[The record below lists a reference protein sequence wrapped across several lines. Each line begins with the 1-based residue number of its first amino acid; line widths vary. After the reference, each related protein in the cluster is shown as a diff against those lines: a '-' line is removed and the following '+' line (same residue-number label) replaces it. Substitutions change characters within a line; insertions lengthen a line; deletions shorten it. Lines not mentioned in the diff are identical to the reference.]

1 MGCYLAI
8 FALLVKNIR
17 NALLLDRQVDP
28 EIARINLQRGRF
40 MLFIVIPMHIIHI
53 TFFWAALN
61 SEGYSPDS
69 VITRWRIAIISI
81 HAVMTLLAMVSGL
94 VFYYIKARQK
104 ENEAIGKV
112 LPLLLSFLYLIFGAA
127 VCVADQLVTSS
138 ITPYIIASLA
148 VALAFI
154 INPYYSILF
163 YSLAFMLFH
172 FALPLV
178 QQNSELITSIIVN
191 AFSAS
196 AIGLGLALITWRT
209 YSINLAQKRLIEEQ
223 KEELEKKNVLL
234 KKMARTD
241 MLTGL
246 YNRVRFTEFVE
257 REIARTRR
265 TGEESCL
272 VMLDLDHFKSVN
284 DIFGHPNGDTV
295 LEWIAGVM
303 KSQLRDTDILAR
315 FGGEEF
321 TILLPGTSV
330 DGSLKVAEKVRMAI
344 EHCTF
349 PEQME
354 KLKLTASIGIA
365 SLTADTN
372 ATFDSVYREVD
383 IALYRAKD
391 KGRNRIECA

>member
-1 MGCYLAI
+1 
-8 FALLVKNIR
+8 
-17 NALLLDRQVDP
+17 
-28 EIARINLQRGRF
+28 
-40 MLFIVIPMHIIHI
+40 MLFIIIPVHILHIVI
-53 TFFWAALN
+53 FWTALAN
-61 SEGYSPDS
+61 EGYSPENA
-69 VITRWRIAIISI
+69 ITRWRIAIISI
-81 HAVMTLLAMVSGL
+81 HAVMTLLTTVSGL
-94 VFYYIKARQK
+94 LLYHIKAKRK
-104 ENEAIGKV
+104 ENEAIGRM
-112 LPLLLSFLYLIFGAA
+112 LPLLLAFLYLVFGAA
-127 VCVADQLVTSS
+127 LCVADQLVTAS
-138 ITPYIIASLA
+138 INPYIIASLA

-154 INPYYSILF
+154 MHPYYAILL
-163 YSLAFMLFH
+163 YSLVFMLFS
-172 FALPLV
+172 FALPLT

-191 AFSAS
+191 SLSVS
-196 AIGLGLALITWRT
+196 AIGLGLALITWRAN
-209 YSINLAQKRLIEEQ
+209 SVNLAQKRLIEEQ
-223 KEELEKKNVLL
+223 KKELEKKNVLL

-246 YNRVRFTEFVE
+246 CNRVRFTEFVE

-295 LEWIAGVM
+295 LKWIAGVM

-330 DGSLKVAEKVRMAI
+330 DGAFKVAEKVRLAV
-344 EHCTF
+344 ERSTF
-349 PEQME
+349 PGHME
-354 KLKLTASIGIA
+354 NLKITVSIGIA
-365 SLTADTN
+365 SLTADAN

-383 IALYRAKD
+383 KALYRAKD

>member
-1 MGCYLAI
+1 LAI
-8 FALLVKNIR
+8 FIPLAKKIKKTLFI
-17 NALLLDRQVDP
+17 DRQVDP
-28 EIARINLQRGRF
+28 EIARINLQRCRF
-40 MLFIVIPMHIIHI
+40 MLYIIIPMHILLIVI
-53 TFFWAALN
+53 FWAALAG
-61 SEGYSPDS
+61 EGYSPDS

-81 HAVMTLLAMVSGL
+81 HAVMTLLTIVFGL
-94 VFYYIKARQK
+94 LLYHIKARHK
-104 ENEAIGKV
+104 ENDAIGKI
-112 LPLLLSFLYLIFGAA
+112 LPLLIAFIYLIFGAA

-148 VALAFI
+148 VALALI
-154 INPYYSILF
+154 MHPYYAILF
-163 YSLAFMLFH
+163 YSLVFMLFY
-172 FALPLV
+172 FALPLT
-178 QQNSELITSIIVN
+178 QHNGELITSIIVN
-191 AFSAS
+191 SLSAS

-209 YSINLAQKRLIEEQ
+209 NSVNLAQKRLIEEQ
-223 KEELEKKNVLL
+223 KEELEKKNILL

-246 YNRVRFTEFVE
+246 YNRMRFTEFVE
-257 REIARTRR
+257 QEIARARR

-284 DIFGHPNGDTV
+284 DIFGHPNGDTI
-295 LEWIAGVM
+295 LKWIAGVM

-330 DGSLKVAEKVRMAI
+330 EGAFNVAEKVRLAI

-349 PEQME
+349 PGQME
-354 KLKLTASIGIA
+354 KLKLTASFGIA
-365 SLTADTN
+365 SLTADAN
-372 ATFDSVYREVD
+372 ATFDSVYREAD
-383 IALYRAKD
+383 KALYRAKD

>member
-1 MGCYLAI
+1 MAI
-8 FALLVKNIR
+8 LTPLVKILKNT
-17 NALLLDRQVDP
+17 LFLDRPVDP
-28 EIARINLQRGRF
+28 EIARINLQRSRV
-40 MLFIVIPMHIIHI
+40 MLFIIIPVHILHI
-53 TFFWAALN
+53 VVFWAALA
-61 SEGYSPDS
+61 SEGYSPENA
-69 VITRWRIAIISI
+69 ITRWRIAIISI
-81 HAVMTLLAMVSGL
+81 HAVMTLLTTVSGL
-94 VFYYIKARQK
+94 LLYRIKAKPK
-104 ENEAIGKV
+104 ENETIGKI
-112 LPLLLSFLYLIFGAA
+112 LPLLLAFLYLVFGAA
-127 VCVADQLVTSS
+127 LCVADQLVTAS
-138 ITPYIIASLA
+138 INPYITASLA

-154 INPYYSILF
+154 MHPYYATLF
-163 YSLAFMLFH
+163 YSLVFMLFY
-172 FALPLV
+172 FALPLT
-178 QQNSELITSIIVN
+178 QQNSELITSISVN
-191 AFSAS
+191 TLSAS

-209 YSINLAQKRLIEEQ
+209 NSVNLAQKRLIEEQ
-223 KEELEKKNVLL
+223 KKELEKKNVLL

-272 VMLDLDHFKSVN
+272 LMLDLDHFKSVN
-284 DIFGHPNGDTV
+284 DIFGHPNGDIV
-295 LEWIAGVM
+295 LKWIAGVM

-330 DGSLKVAEKVRMAI
+330 GGALKVAEKVRLAV

-349 PEQME
+349 PGQME
-354 KLKLTASIGIA
+354 KLKITVSIGIA
-365 SLTADTN
+365 SLTAHAN

-383 IALYRAKD
+383 KALYRAKD

>member
-1 MGCYLAI
+1 MGT
-8 FALLVKNIR
+8 FAPLVKFFR
-17 NALLLDRQVDP
+17 TALLLDRQADP
-28 EIARINLQRGRF
+28 EITRINLQRCSF
-40 MLFIVIPMHIIHI
+40 LLFIIIPVHILHIVI
-53 TFFWAALN
+53 FWFALA

-69 VITRWRIAIISI
+69 LTARWRIAIISI
-81 HAVMTLLAMVSGL
+81 HAVMILLAMVSGL
-94 VFYYIKARQK
+94 VLYRIKVKNK
-104 ENEAIGKV
+104 ENEAIAKL
-112 LPLLLSFLYLIFGAA
+112 LPLLLAFLYLVFGAA

-154 INPYYSILF
+154 MHPYYAIIF
-163 YSLAFMLFH
+163 YSLVLMLFY
-172 FALPLV
+172 FALPLA
-178 QQNSELITSIIVN
+178 QQSSELMTSIIVN

-209 YSINLAQKRLIEEQ
+209 TSVNLVQKRLIEEQ
-223 KEELEKKNVLL
+223 KKELEKKNLLL

-257 REIARTRR
+257 QEIARAKR

-284 DIFGHPNGDTV
+284 DIFGHPNGDTI
-295 LEWIAGVM
+295 LKWIAGVM
-303 KSQLRDTDILAR
+303 KNQLRDTDILAR

-321 TILLPGTSV
+321 TILLPETSV
-330 DGSLKVAEKVRMAI
+330 EGALKVAEKVRQAI

-349 PEQME
+349 PGQME
-354 KLKLTASIGIA
+354 KLKLTASFGIA
-365 SLTADTN
+365 SLTADAN

-383 IALYRAKD
+383 KALYRAKE